1 MTGKASFFAG
11 FAMILAA
18 PAAAMAQV
26 DNAAPV
32 LAQPTMPTDPA
43 VPPAPQPA
51 PPTVVTPVPTP
62 SPVKPPAPKK
72 KGPVDSLRPG
82 QYVWEARASK
92 AQDLKIIA
100 VLDIQRLYVFDG
112 DTVVG
117 VSTMSS
123 GKKGK
128 ATPTGV
134 FKILQKNIDH
144 KSNLYSNAPMPYM
157 QRLTWDGIALHA
169 GHIPGYAASHG
180 CLRLPLGF
188 AKALYGATK
197 MDQTVVILPSLDSPK
212 QETKPE
218 GQPEIKPEPVVDTPV
233 PPPSAAPQQAAPQ
246 PASPQAAGA
255 TR

>member
-18 PAAAMAQV
+18 PAAATAPV

-43 VPPAPQPA
+43 VRPEPQPA
-51 PPTVVTPVPTP
+51 PPPVVTPAPAP
-62 SPVKPPAPKK
+62 SPTKPPVAKK

-180 CLRLPLGF
+180 CLRLPMGF
-188 AKALYGATK
+188 AKALYGVTK
-197 MDQTVVILPSLDSPK
+197 MDQTVVILSSLDSPK
-212 QETKPE
+212 QEAKPE
-218 GQPEIKPEPVVDTPV
+218 RQPEIKPEPVVDTPV
-233 PPPSAAPQQAAPQ
+233 PPPSEAPQQAAPQ
-246 PASPQAAGA
+246 PSPPQAAGS